1 MLQKSPQSA
10 LWSCRESVLEILKMM
25 ENANLE
31 QWAFIWYENET
42 FVCILHEL
50 NIKIN
55 SDIQINVLTLKKVNF
70 IYLRRFSFK
79 FKVKSS

>member
-10 LWSCRESVLEILKMM
+10 LCSCRESVLEILKMM

-42 FVCILHEL
+42 FVCILH
-50 NIKIN
+50 
-55 SDIQINVLTLKKVNF
+55 
-70 IYLRRFSFK
+70 
-79 FKVKSS
+79 